1 MLGRREFL
9 AFAAAVAASLGM
21 PGLARGQRQAIDQEA
36 LLGFRP
42 LGQVTLLH
50 FTDLHAQLV
59 PLHFR
64 EAAVNIGLGD
74 LADRPPRLAGRRLIE
89 RLGLAPDSLEAY
101 LLGSDNFADLAKSFG
116 PIGGLDRLATLV
128 AAIRAERAERV
139 LLFDG
144 GDSFQGAYT
153 TLASAGA
160 DLLQALNLLRLD
172 GMTGHWEFTLGE
184 ARWRE
189 IVDALNC
196 PFLAGNVR
204 ERDFEDPVFEAS
216 RVFERGGLAIGV
228 IGQAFPYTPIANP
241 AWLIPNWTFGIRHE
255 ALRQEVARL
264 RQAKVDLVVLL
275 SHNGFDVDHKLA
287 RLVPGI
293 DVILSGH
300 THDALLEPAVVGQTL
315 IVASGSHGKFLSRL
329 DLDMRG
335 GRIAEWRYRLIPVL
349 AQAIAPDPGMAK
361 AIAELRAPHAAR
373 LAEPVARTETLLYR
387 RGNFNGTADDLI
399 CDALLA
405 ELDAEIAFSPGFR
418 WGATL
423 LPGQDITLEDVYSL
437 TAISYPGTTRRQLSG
452 RQIKAILEDV
462 ADNLFNPDPFYR
474 QGGDMVRTGGLGF
487 RIRPAAPIGQRIDE
501 LRLLAKDEPLAADKS
516 YWVAGWAQ
524 VAEPAAGEP
533 VYDVLLRYLRRQ
545 GTVRVEERRAVRMA
559 V

>member
-9 AFAAAVAASLGM
+9 AFAAAAAAGLGLPRLGNAARRAVSLDDL
-21 PGLARGQRQAIDQEA
+21 LAFQ
-36 LLGFRP
+36 P
-42 LGQVTLLH
+42 LGQVTVLH
-50 FTDLHAQLV
+50 FTDLHAQLL
-59 PLHFR
+59 PLYFR
-64 EAAVNIGLGD
+64 EAAVNIGLGE
-74 LADRPPRLAGRRLIE
+74 LADRPPRLAGRRLLE
-89 RLGLAPDSLEAY
+89 RLGIAAGSLEAY
-101 LLGSDNFADLAKSFG
+101 MLASEDFAGLAEAFG
-116 PIGGLDRLATLV
+116 PIGGLDRLATLI
-128 AAIRAERAERV
+128 AAIRAERGDRV

-153 TLASAGA
+153 TLATAGG
-160 DLLQALNLLRLD
+160 DLLRTLNLLRLD

-189 IVDALNC
+189 IVAGLNC
-196 PFLAGNVR
+196 PFLAANVR
-204 ERDFEDPVFEAS
+204 ERDFEDPVFEAA
-216 RVFERGGLAIGV
+216 RILERGGLAIGV

-264 RQAKVDLVVLL
+264 CQAKVDLVVLL

-300 THDALLEPAVVGQTL
+300 THDALPTPVLVRDTL

-329 DLDMRG
+329 DLDVRG
-335 GRIAEWRYRLIPVL
+335 RRIADWRYRLIPVL
-349 AQAIAPDPGMAK
+349 ADAIAPEPVMART
-361 AIAELRAPHAAR
+361 IAEIRAPFAAM

-399 CDALLA
+399 CDALLS

-423 LPGQDITLEDVYSL
+423 LPGQNITVEDVYSL
-437 TAISYPGTTRRQLSG
+437 TAISYPGTSRRVLTG
-452 RQIKAILEDV
+452 AEIKAILEDV

-474 QGGDMVRTGGLGF
+474 QGGDMVRAGGLGF
-487 RIRPAAPIGQRIDE
+487 SIRPAAAMGERIGD
-501 LRLLAKDEPLAADKS
+501 LTLSLSGEPLAAAKS
-516 YWVAGWAQ
+516 YAVAGWAQ
-524 VAEPAAGEP
+524 VAQPSAGEP
-533 VYDVLLRYLRRQ
+533 IYDLLLRHLKRR
-545 GTVRVEERRAVRMA
+545 GTVSIEDRQTVRIRA
-559 V
+559 